1 MTMKL
6 VVFHMDGCP
15 HCKAVTGPDSA
26 LRAVRDLV
34 SVYEV
39 EAREP
44 LAQRLEI
51 SSFPTILLSTPFV
64 AFKYEGNRTPEDLRR
79 FVLEK
84 RVEILQRPKAFETEK
99 KKSRQT

>member
-34 SVYEV
+34 PVYEV
-39 EAREP
+39 EAQEP
-44 LAQRLEI
+44 LARRMRI
-51 SSFPTILLSTPFV
+51 ASFPTILLSTPLV
-64 AFKYEGNRTPEDLRR
+64 AFKYEGERTPEHLRR

-84 RVEILQRPKAFETEK
+84 VQAAEAAQ
-99 KKSRQT
+99 KKSRQP

>member
-15 HCKAVTGPDSA
+15 HCEAVTGPDSA
-26 LRAVRDLV
+26 LRAVGDLV

-64 AFKYEGNRTPEDLRR
+64 AFKYDGNRTPEDLRR

-84 RVEILQRPKAFETEK
+84 RDEILQRPKAFETEK